1 MMDVRNSVI
10 VKAPQALS
18 KPPYNQSILK
28 LNGLSVI
35 ESCTHTQ
42 GAKGS
47 MFLEDHLLLFVLEG
61 IYKVRFGNQEYT
73 VRKNEML
80 LLQKSIVVEYEKSG
94 DPDAE
99 YKLDY
104 MIFFLAEDVLR
115 EFLKMA
121 DYKPVYPALLVP
133 VSVHQV
139 NDRLVSYL
147 HSLNPYFKELEK
159 INDGLV
165 KLKLLELL
173 FDVADADEQF
183 LLQFLQLKRKE
194 RRDIAEVVE
203 ENYMNPV
210 SISDLA
216 YLSGRSLSAFKREFQ
231 AMYNT
236 SPLQWIRNRRLDKAE
251 ELLTHSNLS
260 VTDICFTIG
269 FENVAHFSKVFKN
282 RFGYPPSALK
292 KA

>member
-1 MMDVRNSVI
+1 MPVRDRVM

-18 KPPYNQSILK
+18 KPPYNQGVLK
-28 LNGLSVI
+28 LKGLSVI

-42 GAKGS
+42 GTKGTL
-47 MFLEDHLLLFVLEG
+47 FLEDHLLLFVLEG
-61 IYKVRFGNQEYT
+61 MYTVRFGNQEYT
-73 VRKNEML
+73 VRKNEMI

-94 DPDAE
+94 DPDSQ
-99 YKLDY
+99 YLLDY
-104 MIFFLAEDVLR
+104 MMFFLKDEVLR
-115 EFLKMA
+115 EFVKQA
-121 DYKPVYPALLVP
+121 DYKSSYPAHLAP
-133 VSVHQV
+133 VCVHPI
-139 NDRLVSYL
+139 NERLISYL
-147 HSLNPYFKELEK
+147 ESLKPYFNETEK
-159 INDGLV
+159 ISDGLV

-173 FDVADADEQF
+173 FDVADANHQF
-183 LLQFLQLKRKE
+183 LLQFLQLKHKTRK
-194 RRDIAEVVE
+194 DIAEVIE
-203 ENYMNPV
+203 DNYMNPV

-216 YLSGRSLSAFKREFQ
+216 YLSGRSLSSFKREFQ

-260 VTDICFTIG
+260 VTDICFTTG
-269 FENVAHFSKVFKN
+269 FENVAHFSKVFKE

>member
-1 MMDVRNSVI
+1 MSVRNSAI
-10 VKAPQALS
+10 VKAPQDLS
-18 KPPYNQSILK
+18 EPPYNQGILK
-28 LNGLSVI
+28 LKGLSVI

-42 GAKGS
+42 STKGT

-61 IYKVRFGNQEYT
+61 MYTVRFGNQEYT
-73 VRKNEML
+73 VHKNEMI

-94 DPDAE
+94 DPDST
-99 YKLDY
+99 YLLDY
-104 MIFFLAEDVLR
+104 MMFFLKEDVLG
-115 EFLKMA
+115 EFIKLVEFKSS
-121 DYKPVYPALLVP
+121 YPALLVP
-133 VSVHQV
+133 VCVHSV

-147 HSLNPYFKELEK
+147 ESLKPYFKESDK

-173 FDVADADEQF
+173 FDVVDADNRF
-183 LLQFLQLKRKE
+183 MFQFLQLKHKTRKG
-194 RRDIAEVVE
+194 IAEVIE
-203 ENYMNPV
+203 ENFMNPV

-216 YLSGRSLSAFKREFQ
+216 FLSGRSLSSFKREFQ

-236 SPLQWIRNRRLDKAE
+236 SPLQWLRNRRLDKAE

-269 FENVAHFSKVFKN
+269 FENVAHFSKVFKK

-292 KA
+292 RG

>member
-1 MMDVRNSVI
+1 MSVRNDAT
-10 VKAPQALS
+10 VKVPHSLS
-18 KPPYNQSILK
+18 KPPYNQTVLK

-35 ESCTHTQ
+35 ESCLHTQ
-42 GAKGS
+42 GTKGT
-47 MFLEDHLLLFVLEG
+47 MFLEDHLLLFVLG
-61 IYKVRFGNQEYT
+61 GVYKVRFGNQEYA
-73 VRKNEML
+73 VSKNQMI

-94 DPDAE
+94 DPESE
-99 YKLDY
+99 YRLDY
-104 MIFFLAEDVLR
+104 MLFFLKEDVLR
-115 EFLKMA
+115 EFIKLA
-121 DYKPVYPALLVP
+121 DHKVSYPALLVP
-133 VSVHQV
+133 VCVHPV

-147 HSLNPYFKELEK
+147 DSLKPYFKEPDR

-173 FDVADADEQF
+173 FDVADADDRF
-183 LLQFLQLKRKE
+183 LLHFLQLKRKTRKE
-194 RRDIAEVVE
+194 IAEVME

-216 YLSGRSLSAFKREFQ
+216 YLSGRSLSSFKREFQ

-236 SPLQWIRNRRLDKAE
+236 SPLQWMRNRRLDKAK
-251 ELLTHSNLS
+251 ELLSQSDLS

-269 FENVAHFSKVFKN
+269 FENVAHFSKVFKA